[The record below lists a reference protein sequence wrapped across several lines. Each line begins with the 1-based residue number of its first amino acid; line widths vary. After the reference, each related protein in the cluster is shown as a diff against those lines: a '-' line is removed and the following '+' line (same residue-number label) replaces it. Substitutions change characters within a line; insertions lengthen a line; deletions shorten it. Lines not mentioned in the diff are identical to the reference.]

1 LRPPGSQVA
10 KQAGLRPSAIRYY
23 EEIGILSPAE
33 RVGGQRRYDNTVLY
47 RLTIVQRAR
56 QMGFSLEE
64 IQVLFSGFDT
74 KVPASDRWQQLSKK
88 KLEELTRHM
97 EEIQLMKG
105 LLQEMVENC
114 KCDTLDTCGKGLFK
128 QIPNSTKCC

>member
-1 LRPPGSQVA
+1 
-10 KQAGLRPSAIRYY
+10 
-23 EEIGILSPAE
+23 
-33 RVGGQRRYDNTVLY
+33 
-47 RLTIVQRAR
+47 
-56 QMGFSLEE
+56 MGFSLEE

-128 QIPNSTKCC
+128 QILNSTKCC